1 METVAALKLADLDRA
16 REAVR
21 ELRRLHDRDAFTLEA
36 AVVVKGE
43 GDGRVTIIDGED
55 DGGRGAEAGATIGAV
70 LGIVTAPGEV
80 LVGGSAGAIISAVH
94 EIADVEDS
102 EAVAANIIQSVPPR
116 NAAVLAVLAEPT
128 RTALDRLAIKCG
140 AELLRR
146 PRADVDRD
154 VAAVKA
160 AGLSARRETML
171 DRPVGERI
179 AEVRD
184 ALREALRPT
193 R

>member
-1 METVAALKLADLDRA
+1 
-16 REAVR
+16 
-21 ELRRLHDRDAFTLEA
+21 

-55 DGGRGAEAGATIGAV
+55 DADDGGRGTGAGATIGAV
-70 LGIVTAPGEV
+70 LGISTAPAEVVVGE
-80 LVGGSAGAIISAVH
+80 SAGAIISAVL

-116 NAAVLAVLAEPT
+116 KTAVLAVLSEPT

-140 AELLRR
+140 AELVRR

-160 AGLSARRETML
+160 AELSARRGPVL

-184 ALREALRPT
+184 ALREALKPT